1 MVFPDE
7 EGPYSL
13 ERSTLIIRILPF
25 SVIVRTV
32 GNTPFFIERIE
43 LLQPDA
49 DERLG
54 RYKLVEKSPGQ
65 LQAEPAELPG
75 GC

>member
-1 MVFPDE
+1 VHDLALVDRP
-7 EGPYSL
+7 
-13 ERSTLIIRILPF
+13 ERSMMFDPDRINPT
-25 SVIVRTV
+25 VIVRTV